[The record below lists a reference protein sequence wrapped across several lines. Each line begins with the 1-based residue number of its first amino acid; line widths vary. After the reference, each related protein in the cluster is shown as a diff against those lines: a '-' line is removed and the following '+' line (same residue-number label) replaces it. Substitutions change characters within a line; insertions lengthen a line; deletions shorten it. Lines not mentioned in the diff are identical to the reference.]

1 MVEKQMPLRICKT
14 TAEHLAKYADESL
27 HFKGKYYSQT
37 DIKSVKIDPLRSGE
51 I

>member
-1 MVEKQMPLRICKT
+1 MPFRICT
-14 TAEHLAKYADESL
+14 PTAEQLAKYADESL

-37 DIKSVKIDPLRSGE
+37 DIKPVKIDPLTSEE